1 MAPEILRQAGRGMR
15 PLPWTPPS
23 SFRDAPLA
31 LAQAPR
37 SSFRGAPRSWREPG
51 IHPTAILA
59 APWIPGSRRFTS
71 RPGMT
76 KMICPTGKSAKS
88 CLAQVAKIYRF
99 AFDPKHLYKRAV
111 SCPLRG
117 AYHGRRETLARDA
130 MDAGGI
136 EDERYRC
143 GRQSRVVL
151 APDAG
156 VKFAGSNPQ
165 ATVANK
171 LDHRGERGISRK
183 PLRRGCPGA
192 SAEPVC
198 SCAPFSLCV

>member
-1 MAPEILRQAGRGMR
+1 MLM
-15 PLPWTPPS
+15 
-23 SFRDAPLA
+23 
-31 LAQAPR
+31 
-37 SSFRGAPRSWREPG
+37 WREAG
-51 IHPTAILA
+51 ASNAVDHRHRWL
-59 APWIPGSRRFTS
+59 WIPGSRRFTS

-136 EDERYRC
+136 EGERYRC

-156 VKFAGSNPQ
+156 VKFAGSACRRRWQTSPI
-165 ATVANK
+165 T
-171 LDHRGERGISRK
+171 GE
-183 PLRRGCPGA
+183 
-192 SAEPVC
+192 SAE
-198 SCAPFSLCV
+198 